1 MKSLADK
8 HIEIDKTMIY
18 LTLFKLHKSYLLMI
32 SDQKDMGIG
41 SVTLASPPLVEGL
54 KSTAA
59 SYNLFGV
66 DQKLLSTII
75 SEKASKILKAPV
87 LLLLFLKIKK
97 KEEEIAKQLMK
108 FLNEILTD
116 IVEK

>member
-8 HIEIDKTMIY
+8 HIEIDNTMIY
-18 LTLFKLHKSYLLMI
+18 LTLFKLHKSYLLLI

-97 KEEEIAKQLMK
+97 KEEEIAKELMK
-108 FLNEILTD
+108 FLNKVLTD

>member
-1 MKSLADK
+1 MMKNL
-8 HIEIDKTMIY
+8 IERDITIEDIKIY
-18 LTLFKLHKSYLLMI
+18 LTLFKLHKSYILLI

-41 SVTLASPPLVEGL
+41 SVTLASPPLIEGL

-66 DQKLLSTII
+66 NKKLLSTII
-75 SEKASKILKAPV
+75 SEKASNILKAPV

-97 KEEEIAKQLMK
+97 KEDEIAKPLIK
-108 FLNEILTD
+108 FLNEILKN
-116 IVEK
+116 IVK